1 MFTLLLLHIHSGR
14 VHNLNEQTTKQKKIL
29 SHTWIDLFHF
39 DTSLLSLYFNS
50 VRYFGGMILSSLHFT
65 SQFEVFFCNFR
76 SFFAN
81 RWWGGLFHLF
91 STDSSNPIHTKNTR
105 STFYLMINGLWLLSQ
120 ISIRNTRIKTHFP
133 SILWNFII
141 YQIQFNANTK
151 QKLILNWSM
160 EWVSCES
167 FFQCIMVHIIEQ

>member
-1 MFTLLLLHIHSGR
+1 MYIFFCCRCAILIYFHPKFCVYIALAPHPQWKGSQSKRT
-14 VHNLNEQTTKQKKIL
+14 NNQAKKIL

-50 VRYFGGMILSSLHFT
+50 VRYFGEMILSSLHFT

-76 SFFAN
+76 SFFAE
-81 RWWGGLFHLF
+81 RCWGSLFHLF
-91 STDSSNPIHTKNTR
+91 STDSSNPIHTKNTW
-105 STFYLMINGLWLLSQ
+105 STFYLMINGIWLLSQ

-141 YQIQFNANTK
+141 YQI
-151 QKLILNWSM
+151 
-160 EWVSCES
+160 
-167 FFQCIMVHIIEQ
+167 